1 MPKIGMQP
9 LRRAALV
16 QAAIAE
22 IGRQG
27 SLDVTVTQIAGR
39 AGVSSALAHH
49 YFGSKE
55 RILTAAM
62 RHILSGLGAEVRTQL
77 ALTRTPRGRLS
88 AIVTASFSDHSFQ
101 HDVIAAWLAFYVSAQ
116 TVPETNRLLRVY
128 QQRLRSNLMHD
139 LRPLMEGDPRT
150 LAETIAALIDGFY
163 IRQALQG
170 AQGSRLEAIASIEQV
185 IDMALRAHTPRTGS

>member
-9 LRRAALV
+9 VRRAALV

-22 IGRQG
+22 IGRRG
-27 SLDVTVTQIAGR
+27 SLDVTVTQIASR

-62 RHILSGLGAEVRTQL
+62 RHILSVLGAELRVEQTN
-77 ALTRTPRGRLS
+77 ARTPRARLS
-88 AIVTASFSDHSFQ
+88 GIVTASFSPRSFQ

-116 TVPETNRLLRVY
+116 TAPEANRLLRVY
-128 QQRLRSNLMHD
+128 QLRLRSNLMHD
-139 LRPLMEGDPRT
+139 LRPLMNGDPRV

-163 IRQALQG
+163 IRQALRD
-170 AQGSRLEAIASIEQV
+170 AQGNRFEAMASIEHV
-185 IDMALRAHTPRTGS
+185 IDMGLRAQSFQPVK

>member
-9 LRRAALV
+9 VRRAALV

-62 RHILSGLGAEVRTQL
+62 RHILTVLGQELRAEL
-77 ALTRTPRGRLS
+77 AVVRTPRARVS
-88 AIVTASFSDHSFQ
+88 AIVTASFSAQSFQ

-116 TVPETNRLLRVY
+116 TSTEANRLLNVY
-128 QQRLRSNLMHD
+128 QRRLRTNLMHD
-139 LRPLMEGDPRT
+139 LRPLVSGDPYT
-150 LAETIAALIDGFY
+150 LAETIASLIDGFY

-170 AQGSRLEAIASIEQV
+170 AQGGRLEAIAAIEQV
-185 IDMALRAHTPRTGS
+185 IDMALSSASFRL